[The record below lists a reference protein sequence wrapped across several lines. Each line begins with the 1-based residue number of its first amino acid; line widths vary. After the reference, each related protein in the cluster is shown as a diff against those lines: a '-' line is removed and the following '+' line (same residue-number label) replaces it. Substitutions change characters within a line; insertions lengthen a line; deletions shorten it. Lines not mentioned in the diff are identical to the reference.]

1 MIQKSKLVLFVMF
14 AFIATLHAQK
24 ISGELKTW
32 HKVTLTF
39 NGPNTSETATPNPFT
54 DYKLD
59 VTFTK
64 GKTSYTVPGY
74 YAACDNPAEGCTSGN
89 KWNVHFAPDSK
100 GTWTYKVSFKTGKD
114 VAITETI
121 HPKSAGFMDGATG
134 TFKIQASDKTGKDFR
149 APNKGRLQYVGERY
163 LRFSGTNP
171 KNPNGQWFIK
181 AGADSPENTFA
192 YDDFD
197 ATPNRRFSRWNNKKG
212 TLASFKRT
220 RKSWNAHQQDYNPQE
235 ASSYTWQ
242 NGKGTELL
250 GVVNYLSSQGAN
262 AMSFLTFNAGGD
274 DQNIFPHLMNIPIQ
288 AYEDLPNG
296 HDKKMSYAERKD
308 LWDHLQKDRF
318 DVSKLAQWEKILEYA
333 DTKGLYLHFK
343 TMENENCKF
352 MDNNKNGRERKLY
365 YRELIA
371 RFSHH
376 LALNWNITEETVIP
390 DDVVISISKYIS
402 SIDPYHHN
410 LVLHTFPGQ
419 QKQKYPQ
426 LLGNKSKLTGA
437 SIQKD
442 RHLIHQSVKTWIQAS
457 AEAGKKW
464 VVANDEQG
472 SAGQGIRIPLNVIRH
487 QVLWATLMAGG
498 AGVEYYYGYTDNDGD
513 IHNQDHR
520 LRGDLYKEGSYAI
533 HFFNTYFQNYLID
546 AVSNDEL
553 TENKNDYV
561 LANNGKAYVV
571 YLPKGGSTKI
581 KLANKRWKI
590 QWYNPRNG
598 TMSNK
603 EKLNKEHIL
612 NAPDHQNDWI
622 ALIMR

>member
-1 MIQKSKLVLFVMF
+1 MSFKTKLICLSFFSFAMIAK
-14 AFIATLHAQK
+14 AQK
-24 ISGELKTW
+24 ITGELKTW

-39 NGPNTSETATPNPFT
+39 NGPNTSETAIPNPFS

-89 KWNVHFAPDSK
+89 KWKVHFAPDSK
-100 GTWTYKVSFKTGKD
+100 GTWSYKVAFKTGKD
-114 VAITETI
+114 VAVSNETNQQ
-121 HPKSAGFMDGATG
+121 SAGFMDNTTG
-134 TFKIQASDKTGKDFR
+134 SFKVKSSDKSGRDFR
-149 APNKGRLQYVGERY
+149 APNHGRLQYVGERY

-171 KNPNGQWFIK
+171 KKPNGKWFVK

-212 TLASFKRT
+212 ILASYKRT
-220 RKSWNAHQQDYNPQE
+220 RKSWNAHQQDYNAKE
-235 ASSYTWQ
+235 SAKYTWQ

-274 DQNIFPHLMNIPIQ
+274 DQNVFPHLMNISIED
-288 AYEDLPNG
+288 YENLPNG
-296 HDKKMSYAERKD
+296 KDKKMNYQERKTM
-308 LWDHLQKDRF
+308 WDHLQKDRF
-318 DVSKLAQWEKILEYA
+318 DVSKLGQWEKILEYA
-333 DTKGLYLHFK
+333 DSKGLYLHFK

-352 MDNNKNGRERKLY
+352 MDNNQNGRERKLY

-390 DDVVISISKYIS
+390 DNVVVSISKYIN

-419 QKQKYPQ
+419 QQQKYPQ
-426 LLGNKSKLTGA
+426 LLGNKSELTGA

-442 RHLIHQSVKTWIQAS
+442 RHLIHKSVKTWIKES
-457 AEAGKKW
+457 EEAGKKW

-472 SAGQGIRIPLNVIRH
+472 TAGQGIRIPLETTRH
-487 QVLWATLMAGG
+487 EVLWATLMAGG

-533 HFFNTYFQNYLID
+533 HFFDNYFQKYMID

-553 TENKNDYV
+553 TEAKNDYV
-561 LANNGKAYVV
+561 LANNGKAYAV

-581 KLANKRWKI
+581 ELTTKKWKI

-598 TMSNK
+598 EMLKKS
-603 EKLNKEHIL
+603 KLSKNLVIK
-612 NAPDHQNDWI
+612 APDNQNDWV
-622 ALIMR
+622 ALITK